1 MGRSGTTLLG
11 RVLAA
16 HPHVGFLNEPKAMW
30 HVIRDDEDVIGSDPK
45 LPGRLYLDR
54 ADAGDA
60 VARRAHSLYAWYL
73 TASRSRRLVDKYPEL
88 IFRHEFVRAI
98 FPDAR
103 FLIAIREPFAAL
115 ESVARWSVSHE
126 RDGVDWWGLDDLK
139 WRILWSEG
147 VAGRPANSDLAE
159 LGLSAEEDGRVR
171 AAVEWLVTAREAIEL
186 MDRDPAA
193 SPSSTSAWPGNRAPR
208 QEGFFGRVDLPPSPR
223 TEAYAAAV
231 VEPSRPVDRREAGG
245 AAGQLVF
252 DARTDVGA
260 GDPGLD
266 RQVTRALGGP
276 HGPAAALQL
285 RHRFELGA
293 QAAQASREDLL
304 HVGETEPGQLGD
316 LRSRQV
322 APEPQRDQLAGARE
336 RRERAT
342 ARAGSMPR
350 SGSGTSLPR
359 RSSSV
364 SFERSAAAQSGSP
377 GSG

>member
-1 MGRSGTTLLG
+1 MFEGRPLTTRGRWWNPVVFRNLRLAARGKGGKVDRPVFIVGMGRSGTTLLG

-30 HVIRDDEDVIGSDPK
+30 HVIRDDEDVIGSYPK

-193 SPSSTSAWPGNRAPR
+193 SPVLHERLAGEPRAETRRILRACRPSAQSADGGLR
-208 QEGFFGRVDLPPSPR
+208 GSGRR
-223 TEAYAAAV
+223 TE
-231 VEPSRPVDRREAGG
+231 SAGG
-245 AAGQLVF
+245 SAGGW
-252 DARTDVGA
+252 RGC
-260 GDPGLD
+260 
-266 RQVTRALGGP
+266 
-276 HGPAAALQL
+276 
-285 RHRFELGA
+285 
-293 QAAQASREDLL
+293 
-304 HVGETEPGQLGD
+304 
-316 LRSRQV
+316 
-322 APEPQRDQLAGARE
+322 
-336 RRERAT
+336 RAT
-342 ARAGSMPR
+342 RLRCSNR
-350 SGSGTSLPR
+350 RGSG
-359 RSSSV
+359 
-364 SFERSAAAQSGSP
+364 
-377 GSG
+377 